1 MADKLRVLYVDN
13 EPGLLEIG
21 KLFLEREGSF
31 AVDTF
36 LSAKQAFEQLKT
48 EKYDAIISDYQ
59 MPEMDGISFLKR
71 LKASDDTTPFI
82 IFTARGREDVVIE
95 ALNNGADF
103 YVQIGGESNSQFAE
117 LSNKIRYAVS
127 RKRAEESL
135 RKREEQLSLAIEAS
149 GAGLWD
155 WKVQTGE
162 VIFNERWAEIL
173 GYTLSELSPVSIKTW
188 ETLIHKEDLVKSN
201 DKLKKYLSGETPV
214 YECEARM
221 LHKDGHLVWVLD
233 RGKVVEW
240 DEEWRP
246 VRMTGTHLD
255 ITGQKKQ
262 EEEIAASLREKE
274 TLLTEI
280 HHRVK
285 NNMQVISSLLH
296 LQRKQISDLKTR
308 EMFQDSENRIFSIA
322 LVHETLYH
330 SKNLSLVDVNDYLH
344 MMGDYLFSSLG
355 IKPGRL
361 ELDIKAEGI
370 FISIDKAIPISLITN
385 ELLTNSLKHAF
396 PDERKGRIQICITQE
411 NGKYRYIFH
420 DDGIGF
426 PAHVDFSNTEYLGMQ
441 LVDGLVSQ
449 ILGSL
454 TRTRENGTKYEIV
467 FTIENN
473 TAEKS

>member
-82 IFTARGREDVVIE
+82 IFTAKGREDVVIE

-162 VIFNERWAEIL
+162 VIF
-173 GYTLSELSPVSIKTW
+173 
-188 ETLIHKEDLVKSN
+188 
-201 DKLKKYLSGETPV
+201 
-214 YECEARM
+214 
-221 LHKDGHLVWVLD
+221 
-233 RGKVVEW
+233 
-240 DEEWRP
+240 
-246 VRMTGTHLD
+246 
-255 ITGQKKQ
+255 
-262 EEEIAASLREKE
+262 
-274 TLLTEI
+274 
-280 HHRVK
+280 
-285 NNMQVISSLLH
+285 
-296 LQRKQISDLKTR
+296 
-308 EMFQDSENRIFSIA
+308 
-322 LVHETLYH
+322 
-330 SKNLSLVDVNDYLH
+330 
-344 MMGDYLFSSLG
+344 
-355 IKPGRL
+355 
-361 ELDIKAEGI
+361 
-370 FISIDKAIPISLITN
+370 
-385 ELLTNSLKHAF
+385 
-396 PDERKGRIQICITQE
+396 
-411 NGKYRYIFH
+411 
-420 DDGIGF
+420 
-426 PAHVDFSNTEYLGMQ
+426 
-441 LVDGLVSQ
+441 
-449 ILGSL
+449 
-454 TRTRENGTKYEIV
+454 
-467 FTIENN
+467 
-473 TAEKS
+473 